1 MSLVTT
7 QNAILLVGV
16 LLLAAPFMAK
26 TVSLWVSSVLWKK
39 NQQQSREIGTVVQLL
54 ELKNSLEREGSQV
67 AADVCRDLIFSVIY
81 NEVPPNKK
89 EPVRVES
96 TKR

>member
-1 MSLVTT
+1 MNFATP
-7 QNAILLVGV
+7 QNAILLIGV
-16 LLLAAPFMAK
+16 LLLASPFVTK

-54 ELKNSLEREGSQV
+54 ELKNALEREGSVV
-67 AADVCRDLIFSVIY
+67 AADCCRDLVFAVVY
-81 NEVPPNKK
+81 NEVPSQKK
-89 EPVRVES
+89 ELPKVES